1 MGAETKKVAYHA
13 VLRAYEAAA
22 HRTETQQDMF
32 AWYERMQT
40 DGVERT
46 PEMERVAVMTA
57 LQAGDMKVSP

>member
-1 MGAETKKVAYHA
+1 
-13 VLRAYEAAA
+13 
-22 HRTETQQDMF
+22 MF